1 MVGFLLVNHR
11 FGEDGVTGE
20 DDGDGDDVE
29 EGGCQPPHH
38 PVRFT
43 LPDPHRELVRRTDP
57 DEVEVSEYPGE
68 AEGETPGYHDAKV
81 GESQH

>member
-1 MVGFLLVNHR
+1 MVGFLLINQGLR
-11 FGEDGVTGE
+11 EDGVTSE

-29 EGGCQPPHH
+29 EGRSEPPHH

-43 LPDPHRELVRRTDP
+43 FSDPHRQLVCWTDP
-57 DEVEVSEYPGE
+57 NEVEVCEYPGQP
-68 AEGETPGYHDAKV
+68 EGETPGYHDAKV

>member
-11 FGEDGVTGE
+11 LGEDGVTGE

-29 EGGCQPPHH
+29 EGRGQPPHH

-43 LPDPHRELVRRTDP
+43 LPDPHRELVCRTDP